1 MSMIKSAR
9 AMRSSAD
16 DGSGPAAVATVPR
29 LPDPIEIHDLTKRY
43 GSTLAVE
50 ALSFR
55 VAEGRIV
62 GFLGPNGAGKTTT
75 LRSLLGLIKPTSGRT
90 LIEGRPFVEA
100 EEPVRTVGAVLEVGA
115 AHPGRS
121 GRNHLRTL
129 ALASGI
135 PFSRVEEVL
144 EMVDLE
150 SAAERRVG
158 GYSLGMKQRLGLAAA
173 LLGEPRIL
181 VLDEPANGL
190 DPAGIRWLRDL
201 LRSLA
206 NGGRS
211 ILISSH
217 VLAEVAAIADEAV
230 VINHGRSVTQASISE
245 LTSGGAIGLRIAG
258 PDAAALADALRSDG
272 ATVDA
277 ADGGAF
283 VVAGKTGEE
292 IGRVVAAKGLVISE
306 LAPISRSL
314 EDVFLELTG

>member
-62 GFLGPNGAGKTTT
+62 GFLGPNGAGKTT
-75 LRSLLGLIKPTSGRT
+75 SGRT

-144 EMVDLE
+144 EMVDPE
-150 SAAERRVG
+150 S
-158 GYSLGMKQRLGLAAA
+158 
-173 LLGEPRIL
+173 
-181 VLDEPANGL
+181 
-190 DPAGIRWLRDL
+190 
-201 LRSLA
+201 
-206 NGGRS
+206 
-211 ILISSH
+211 
-217 VLAEVAAIADEAV
+217 
-230 VINHGRSVTQASISE
+230 
-245 LTSGGAIGLRIAG
+245 
-258 PDAAALADALRSDG
+258 G
-272 ATVDA
+272 AT
-277 ADGGAF
+277 
-283 VVAGKTGEE
+283 
-292 IGRVVAAKGLVISE
+292 
-306 LAPISRSL
+306 RS
-314 EDVFLELTG
+314 G

>member
-1 MSMIKSAR
+1 MIKNAR
-9 AMRSSAD
+9 AMRSSTD
-16 DGSGPAAVATVPR
+16 DRSGPAAVATVPR

-90 LIEGRPFVEA
+90 LIEGKPFVEA

-150 SAAERRVG
+150 SAAGRRVG
-158 GYSLGMKQRLGLAAA
+158 AT
-173 LLGEPRIL
+173 
-181 VLDEPANGL
+181 
-190 DPAGIRWLRDL
+190 
-201 LRSLA
+201 RS
-206 NGGRS
+206 G
-211 ILISSH
+211 
-217 VLAEVAAIADEAV
+217 
-230 VINHGRSVTQASISE
+230 
-245 LTSGGAIGLRIAG
+245 
-258 PDAAALADALRSDG
+258 
-272 ATVDA
+272 
-277 ADGGAF
+277 
-283 VVAGKTGEE
+283 
-292 IGRVVAAKGLVISE
+292 
-306 LAPISRSL
+306 
-314 EDVFLELTG
+314 